1 MGSIYNDKY
10 MLINDVG
17 PIHDDKYRLIDN
29 QRYISQLEK
38 IVIIFKQLI
47 I

>member
-1 MGSIYNDKY
+1 MGPIHNDKY
-10 MLINDVG
+10 KLINDVG
-17 PIHDDKYRLIDN
+17 PIHDDKYKLIDN